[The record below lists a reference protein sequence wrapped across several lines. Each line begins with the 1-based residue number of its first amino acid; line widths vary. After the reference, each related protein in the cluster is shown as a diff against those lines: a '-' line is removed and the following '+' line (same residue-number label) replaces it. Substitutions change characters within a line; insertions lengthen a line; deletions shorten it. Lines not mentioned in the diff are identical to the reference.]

1 MISNFL
7 SIVFISNNMISDLRV
22 EKDLIE
28 SFQLIEGRK
37 GGTVNQLGL

>member
-28 SFQLIEGRK
+28 SFQLIEAER
-37 GGTVNQLGL
+37 VVL